1 VIPTRAGD
9 SARRRA
15 LGVIGLAVL
24 AVAVSVAAGL
34 SSAAGRSA
42 SASGGTRPNIVV
54 VVTDDQTLASLNAA
68 TMPSTVGLMRDGGTE
83 FTNAVATTPLC
94 CPSRATLLTGQYAHN
109 HGTLANTPGY
119 GALRQKANTLPVW
132 LERAGYVTAHVG
144 KYLNRY
150 KASVDDPADN
160 PPGWDEWHTVLD
172 PARTFVRYY
181 GYRLV
186 DNGEITKVGDRP
198 RDYITRVINRE
209 AVEMV
214 RTYAAKRRPLYLQVD
229 HRAPHTEA
237 GTNSGGPCGGLVPPD
252 PRDAAAFS
260 TEPLPRPPSFDEEDV
275 SDKPSFISNLP
286 RLDPTTTATIER
298 RYRCALASL
307 VAVDR
312 GVGKIVAAL
321 RRAGELDDTVI
332 MFTSDNG
339 FYFGEHRIPEQKTR
353 PYEEALR
360 VPLLIR
366 VPERYR
372 GGAAAAP
379 EVSEPVANVDLAP
392 TILDLAGALPCR
404 SAGRCRVMDGRSL
417 TGLMGGEGAWPD
429 DRAIVVE
436 FDAGERARRAK
447 VCRYSGVRVAGQVY
461 VRHTAAADPATGL
474 CHPIDEVE
482 HYDLAADP
490 YELENLHPADP
501 IGPDG
506 TEEAELEERLAR
518 LRDCAGIAGRD
529 PRQQGR
535 SYCE

>member
-1 VIPTRAGD
+1 MIPTRAGD

-15 LGVIGLAVL
+15 LGVVGLAVL
-24 AVAVSVAAGL
+24 AVAVSVAAAL
-34 SSAAGRSA
+34 SSAAGRSS

-119 GALRQKANTLPVW
+119 EALRQKANTLPVW

-144 KYLNRY
+144 KYLNRLQGIGRRSGRRRLPGGRNGTRCSIRP
-150 KASVDDPADN
+150 ASSCATTAT
-160 PPGWDEWHTVLD
+160 GWPTT
-172 PARTFVRYY
+172 A
-181 GYRLV
+181 
-186 DNGEITKVGDRP
+186 EITKVGDRP

-214 RTYAAKRRPLYLQVD
+214 RTYAPKRRPLYLQVD

-312 GVGKIVAAL
+312 GVRKIVAAL

-332 MFTSDNG
+332 IFTSDNG

-372 GGAAAAP
+372 AGGPAP
-379 EVSEPVANVDLAP
+379 ARGL
-392 TILDLAGALPCR
+392 R
-404 SAGRCRVMDGRSL
+404 AGREHRP
-417 TGLMGGEGAWPD
+417 GAD
-429 DRAIVVE
+429 DPRPRGSAIRA
-436 FDAGERARRAK
+436 ARRA
-447 VCRYSGVRVAGQVY
+447 
-461 VRHTAAADPATGL
+461 
-474 CHPIDEVE
+474 
-482 HYDLAADP
+482 
-490 YELENLHPADP
+490 
-501 IGPDG
+501 
-506 TEEAELEERLAR
+506 
-518 LRDCAGIAGRD
+518 IAG
-529 PRQQGR
+529 
-535 SYCE
+535 